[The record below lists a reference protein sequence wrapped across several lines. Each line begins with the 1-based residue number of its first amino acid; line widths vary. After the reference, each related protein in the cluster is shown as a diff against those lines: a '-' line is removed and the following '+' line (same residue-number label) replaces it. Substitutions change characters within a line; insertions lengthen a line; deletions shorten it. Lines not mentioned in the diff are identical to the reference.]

1 MQIKK
6 ILAPLFLITTIG
18 FTQNTKSP
26 QEIFEQKCQMC
37 HYTKMPTTQEEN
49 RLMGGPTIGI
59 VMKGLVITL
68 DAMHDNLNDKM
79 LKEKA
84 VEFMADYIF
93 YPERKKANCED
104 IVFERF
110 NMMPSLKGYI
120 TKEELNRVLPW
131 VYDTYKPNKIGENW
145 VANQ

>member
-6 ILAPLFLITTIG
+6 ILASLFLITTIG

-68 DAMHDNLNDKM
+68 DAMHDNLNDKI
-79 LKEKA
+79 LNEY
-84 VEFMADYIF
+84 FLDRSRY
-93 YPERKKANCED
+93 
-104 IVFERF
+104 FE
-110 NMMPSLKGYI
+110 LC
-120 TKEELNRVLPW
+120 
-131 VYDTYKPNKIGENW
+131 
-145 VANQ
+145 